1 MIQRIRTIVAGR
13 GFRKLFWS
21 LLSRGSSTILSFAL
35 LFSASHALDTD
46 EYGLYIFLFSV
57 GSSLGLIAVFGQH
70 VLLMKH
76 FRFDGHEPGRTNQG
90 ILHYNAVW
98 LMIGCGGQLVA
109 ALVLWIF
116 GGDLPSPYDHLHIAL
131 LFGAIFTLSEYL
143 QGYFI
148 VFGRIVMALVPRENL
163 WRLLCSIVLIALSWA
178 GLLTSG
184 AAAAEIVA
192 GLLAAMVGYQAASFF
207 AAEGLGFLRT
217 RASKGTSESRAWRK
231 ETLNF
236 SANGFF
242 QAAALYLETILIGL
256 AIGLDVAA
264 FYFVA
269 NRIASLLI
277 LPVLAIDTVGVPL
290 IAARFQE
297 RDTEGAQRLVAMLS
311 AGSFVLALIG
321 GVFLFFT
328 GPFVLHLFDAAFVEH
343 FPVLVLL
350 SIGAIAHAFFGPG
363 TWLMMIGGG
372 EGYLLKIRSVI
383 FVVYLALLF
392 ALGSQF
398 GPEGVAIAGFA
409 QLLAL
414 HLVSRHWTIRHWKVD
429 CAATAF
435 LSWGWRGK
443 QDGEAHD
450 GAGGMDRHVPAARGS
465 GDNGS
470 S

>member
-1 MIQRIRTIVAGR
+1 MIERIRTIVAGR

-35 LFSASHALDTD
+35 LFAASHALETD

-57 GSSLGLIAVFGQH
+57 GSSLGLICVFGQQ
-70 VLLMKH
+70 VLLVKH
-76 FRFDGHEPGRTNQG
+76 FRLQNHEPGRTNQG
-90 ILHYNAVW
+90 ILFYNSLW
-98 LMIGCGGQLVA
+98 LLLGCGGQLLA
-109 ALVLWIF
+109 AVLLWVF
-116 GGDLPSPYDHLHIAL
+116 GEGLPAPYDHLEIAL
-131 LFGAIFTLSEYL
+131 VFGAIFTLSEYL
-143 QGYFI
+143 QGYFL
-148 VFGRIVMALVPRENL
+148 VFGRIVLALMPRENL
-163 WRLLCSIVLIALSWA
+163 WRLLCSLALV
-178 GLLTSG
+178 GLAWGGWVTSG
-184 AAAAEIVA
+184 AAAAELVA
-192 GLLAAMVGYQAASFF
+192 GLLAIMVGYQAVHFV
-207 AAEGLGFLRT
+207 AAEGLGFLRSHGA
-217 RASKGTSESRAWRK
+217 REDVPERVWRN

-242 QAAALYLETILIGL
+242 QAAALYLETILIGI
-256 AIGLDVAA
+256 AIGLDIAA

-290 IAARFQE
+290 ISAKFQE
-297 RDTEGAQRLVAMLS
+297 KDHDGAQRLVAMLS

-321 GVFLFFT
+321 GVGLFFV
-328 GPFVLHLFDAAFVEH
+328 GPFVLHLFDDAFVEH

-350 SIGAIAHAFFGPG
+350 SVGAIAHAFFGPG

-372 EGYLLKIRSVI
+372 EGYLLRIRSVI

-392 ALGSQF
+392 GLGSQF
-398 GPEGVAIAGFA
+398 GPEGVAIAGLG

-414 HLVSRHWTIRHWKVD
+414 HLVSRYWTIRHWKVD

-435 LSWGWRGK
+435 LALRW
-443 QDGEAHD
+443 HD
-450 GAGGMDRHVPAARGS
+450 KRARETGDEPGGMERPVPATGGS
-465 GDNGS
+465 GENGS